1 DGGQLQMLHKGA
13 RCLPA
18 ALQLKGHHT
27 AGAVGQVLL
36 CQGMVLVPW
45 QAAVAD
51 GGHLGMCRQELRH
64 RLAVLTVAGH
74 AHMEALQPQVQIE
87 GVLGG
92 LDGAEVPHQLG
103 GALGDEGALPAELLR
118 VGDAVVAVV
127 RGAEAG
133 ELVRVGHPVELAGV
147 HDGAAY
153 RRAVAVHVLGGGV
166 GDDVGAPFKGPAV
179 HRSGEGVVH
188 DQRHA
193 MGVGGLGELLD
204 VQHRQGRVG
213 DGLAEH
219 RLGVGPE
226 GGFQLLVGAVRGD
239 EGDLDTHFRHG
250 DGDQIEG
257 TAVDGGRGDDVVPAG
272 ADVEQREEV

>member
-1 DGGQLQMLHKGA
+1 
-13 RCLPA
+13 
-18 ALQLKGHHT
+18 
-27 AGAVGQVLL
+27 
-36 CQGMVLVPW
+36 
-45 QAAVAD
+45 
-51 GGHLGMCRQELRH
+51 MCRQELRH

-74 AHMEALQPQVQIE
+74 AHMEALQPQVQIK

-272 ADVEQREEV
+272 ADVEQREEVGRLAGRGEHSGGAALQLADLGGHIVVSMR